1 MFLAKAKLSL
11 LNKILEHN
19 EGSINLLK
27 HYHGKSF
34 KLNLVGI
41 SIAALI
47 TDSGLLQVADEST
60 EFNVDV
66 FIPPTTASYLVNQDK
81 LDAFK
86 KISFHGDI
94 EFGRAILEIMANLH
108 LSGLYTNTSPAAG
121 LMLSQLGKVINMLK
135 EQMLLVGQNSSNSVS
150 EYLLYESED
159 IVTRYEIQD
168 FCDNVDDL
176 NNRLNLINQRINN
189 LLTLATP

>member
-11 LNKILEHN
+11 FNKILEHN
-19 EGSINLLK
+19 EGSVNLLK
-27 HYHGKSF
+27 HYSDKSF
-34 KLNLVGI
+34 KLNLAGM
-41 SIAALI
+41 SITALI
-47 TDSGLLQVADEST
+47 AQNGLLQTTDESD
-60 EFNVDV
+60 EFDVDV
-66 FIPPTTASYLVNQDK
+66 FIPAATASYLLNQDK

-94 EFGRAILEIMANLH
+94 EFGRALLEIMANLH
-108 LSGLYTNTSPAAG
+108 LSGLYANASPSAG
-121 LMLSQLGKVINMLK
+121 LMLSQIGKVINMLK
-135 EQMLLVGQNSSNSVS
+135 EQMLLVGQNSSNSVT

-189 LLTLATP
+189 LLIAATP

>member
-19 EGSINLLK
+19 EGSTNLLK
-27 HYHGKSF
+27 HYSGKSF

-41 SIAALI
+41 SISAFI
-47 TDSGLLQVADEST
+47 TESGLLQAVDEND

-66 FIPPTTASYLVNQDK
+66 FIPATTASYLVNQDK
-81 LDAFK
+81 IDAFK

-94 EFGRAILEIMANLH
+94 EFGRALLEIMANLH
-108 LSGLYTNTSPAAG
+108 LSGLYANTSPAAG

-135 EQMLLVGQNSSNSVS
+135 EQMLLVGQNSTNSVT

-176 NNRLNLINQRINN
+176 NDRLNLINQRINN
-189 LLTLATP
+189 LLTTATP